1 MANPPDFSY
10 PHWDGSAA
18 QGLLKVDVDEGR
30 HINMRPQELRK
41 TRVEYASF
49 PVDVFRKHIHQ
60 EVRSRKDKAYWMV
73 RQQKKDET
81 KEQKNAGKAAAT
93 RGAGM

>member
-1 MANPPDFSY
+1 
-10 PHWDGSAA
+10 
-18 QGLLKVDVDEGR
+18 
-30 HINMRPQELRK
+30 MRPQELRK